1 MVYEVVVRVG
11 FGAVT
16 LLVTGNRDYA
26 QMTARALRRRRC
38 VVHVQPRAV
47 VA

>member
-16 LLVTGNRDYA
+16 LLVTSSKPYA

-38 VVHVQPRAV
+38 VAYVRQRAV